1 MSGWASSRSLIEFLH
16 RQRPPPEPPP
26 PRWRRSIST
35 TALSPFALSV
45 YVYDLDCFF
54 YHCISRWRVVLSSV
68 FSLSSTGSTLDGG
81 RTIKSTATGSGL
93 DDDSPNFWN
102 LNDDSTI

>member
-35 TALSPFALSV
+35 TAL
-45 YVYDLDCFF
+45 
-54 YHCISRWRVVLSSV
+54 RWRVVLSSV

>member
-1 MSGWASSRSLIEFLH
+1 MALTRLHVEILSIPISFASSS
-16 RQRPPPEPPP
+16 
-26 PRWRRSIST
+26 
-35 TALSPFALSV
+35 SPFALSV